1 MLVCCKEIFG
11 PVITVAPVEDAEEA
25 IRRINRSEYGLQ
37 AAVFSHD
44 LHTIQR
50 AIEAL
55 EVGGVVINDFP
66 TYRVD
71 QMPYGGTKNSGL
83 GREGIRSA
91 MLEMTD
97 EKMIITRKS
106 ID

>member
-1 MLVCCKEIFG
+1 MQVCCKEIFG
-11 PVITVAPVEDAEEA
+11 PVITVAMVEDAEEA

-44 LHTIQR
+44 LHTIQY
-50 AIEAL
+50 AIDEL

-83 GREGIRSA
+83 GREGIISA
-91 MLEMTD
+91 MREMTE
-97 EKMIITRKS
+97 EKMVITRNS
-106 ID
+106 TD